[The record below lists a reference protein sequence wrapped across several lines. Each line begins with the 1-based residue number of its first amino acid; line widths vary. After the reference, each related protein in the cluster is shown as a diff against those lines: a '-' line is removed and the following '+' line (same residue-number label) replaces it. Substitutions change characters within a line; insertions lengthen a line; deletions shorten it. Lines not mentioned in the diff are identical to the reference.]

1 MASFMAVARLYG
13 PAPWYHLAASSTP
26 ANGSLQSILQA
37 ATELLTWFIT
47 SMGSFLSF
55 VVDNPVVLMMFLI
68 LLVGSAVGMLMRV
81 WHSA

>member
-1 MASFMAVARLYG
+1 MTMAMAYMSAFSFALSGGSSGDAGSL
-13 PAPWYHLAASSTP
+13 ANILAA
-26 ANGSLQSILQA
+26 
-37 ATELLTWFIT
+37 ATQLLTWFIT

-68 LLVGSAVGMLMRV
+68 LLVGSAVAMLMRI